1 MKNLS
6 LKTWIFVSLA
16 LIIALTAW
24 DYKSKNNSKKSQIL
38 SKNFIQNTD
47 SIVIEEVPVFAQKGI
62 DYLAKVQ
69 FENGGWGA
77 GTHANQQMID
87 ATKVQVD
94 PATTAFAAMAL
105 LRAGNTLE
113 KGPYSQNLHNALNY
127 ILDLVENSPEE
138 GDKITNIEG
147 TQPQVKLGRN
157 IDATMCVQFLIRI
170 ETLTRD
176 NKDLNDKISN
186 AIDKCL
192 TKIQQSQDENG
203 NIRGGGWA
211 PVLQSAM
218 ANNAL
223 ELAVSTGR
231 DVDEDAFYKTRENQ
245 KDNMDVSGRTKT
257 EKSAGVA
264 LYSVTSVQRATAK
277 ETRRAQELIKSGK
290 KDGILSNDDKVTTDN
305 LKKVNAD
312 LSDEEAERIVQAY
325 EQNQATISQMKDDR
339 VIAGFGNNG
348 GEEFLSF
355 MMTSESLVITG
366 GEEWDKWKEKM
377 HNMLSKIQ
385 NEDGS
390 WNGHHCITSPVF
402 CTAAAIL
409 SLTVEN
415 DRDLLIKE
423 KN

>member
-1 MKNLS
+1 MKSLS
-6 LKTWIFVSLA
+6 LKTWILVSMS
-16 LIIALTAW
+16 LIMVLIAW
-24 DYKSKNNSKKSQIL
+24 GYKARNKAKVTPKSHLESTQNPKSILNNDIP
-38 SKNFIQNTD
+38 T
-47 SIVIEEVPVFAQKGI
+47 FAQKGI
-62 DYLAKVQ
+62 DYLIQVQ

-87 ATKVQVD
+87 ATQVQID

-105 LRAGNTLE
+105 IRAGNTLDQ
-113 KGPYSQNLHNALNY
+113 GPHRENLRKALNCV
-127 ILDLVENSPEE
+127 LKLVENAPKK
-138 GDKITNIEG
+138 GDRITNIEG
-147 TQPQVKLGRN
+147 TQPQVKLGQN
-157 IDATMCVQFLIRI
+157 VDATMCVQFLIRM
-170 ETLTRD
+170 ETLSRD
-176 NKDLNDKISN
+176 DEALHGKISQ

-231 DVDEDAFYKTRENQ
+231 EVDEDAFYRTRENQ
-245 KDNMDVSGRTKT
+245 KDNMDDSGKMRT

-277 ETRRAQELIKSGK
+277 ETRRVQKLMRSGK
-290 KDGILSNDDKVTTDN
+290 DDGILKNDAKVTTDN
-305 LKKVNAD
+305 LKKVNTD

-325 EQNQATISQMKDDR
+325 EQNQTTIDQMKDER

-355 MMTSESLVITG
+355 MLTSESLVITG
-366 GEEWDKWKEKM
+366 GEEWDTWKEKM
-377 HNMLSKIQ
+377 HQMLSKIQ

-415 DRDLLIKE
+415 DRELLIQE
-423 KN
+423 KK